1 MADAMLKVTQYRSAI
16 GSKPKQRGTL
26 RALGLGK
33 IGRSHELP
41 DRPEIRGMLARVPH
55 LVKVEELEAAPAKK
69 APTKKAPAAKKAAA
83 KDEAAKDEAAE
94 EAVDEADADADTAK
108 DEDES

>member
-1 MADAMLKVTQYRSAI
+1 MLKVTQYRSAI

-55 LVKVEELEAAPAKK
+55 LVKVEEVEAAK
-69 APTKKAPAAKKAAA
+69 PAAKKAAKKAPA
-83 KDEAAKDEAAE
+83 KKKAAEPKAEAAETADEAAKE
-94 EAVDEADADADTAK
+94 
-108 DEDES
+108 EDES

>member
-1 MADAMLKVTQYRSAI
+1 MADPTLKVTQYRSAI

-41 DRPEIRGMLARVPH
+41 DRPEIRGIGRNPVDSI
-55 LVKVEELEAAPAKK
+55 KVVQP
-69 APTKKAPAAKKAAA
+69 
-83 KDEAAKDEAAE
+83 
-94 EAVDEADADADTAK
+94 
-108 DEDES
+108 